1 MFHPMIV
8 GAAVAGVAGAM
19 SLVNHYRAQLGPMTA
34 REARLL
40 AQLPVTPIAQAQQG
54 LVKLSGRVVGSVTE
68 RSYYHRIPC
77 VALQLDHYEVR
88 DTINGPRRLLL
99 RSEKKLHPFF
109 VEDETGRVAV
119 HPSSAR
125 IDFEREGTDLESTI
139 EEHRLR
145 DGETVVILAE
155 VRRSG
160 PRVIH
165 PMRHAQNNI
174 ESGIELVGSPLIT
187 WRTEPEVYPRLAPP
201 TSGVLLSAMSA
212 ACAALGAVLDL

>member
-1 MFHPMIV
+1 MFGPMIV
-8 GAAVAGVAGAM
+8 GATVAGVAGAM
-19 SLVNHYRAQLGPMTA
+19 SLVNHYRGQLGPMTP

-40 AQLPVTPIAQAQQG
+40 AKMPVTPIAQARSG
-54 LVKLSGRVVGSVTE
+54 LVKLAGRVIGSVTE
-68 RSYYHRIPC
+68 RSYYHRVPC

-88 DTINGPRRLLL
+88 DGVNGPRRILI

-119 HPSSAR
+119 DPTHAR

-139 EEHRLR
+139 EESRLV

-160 PRVIH
+160 PRVVH

-174 ESGIELVGSPLIT
+174 ESGIELIGSPLVT
-187 WRTEPEVYPRLAPP
+187 WRTEPEVYPKLSPP
-201 TSGVLLSAMSA
+201 TGGVLLSAMSA
-212 ACAALGAVLDL
+212 ACAALGSVLDL

>member
-1 MFHPMIV
+1 MFGPMIV
-8 GAAVAGVAGAM
+8 GAAVAGAAGVM
-19 SLVNHYRAQLGPMTA
+19 SLVNHYRGQLGPMSA

-40 AQLPVTPIAQAQQG
+40 ASMPITPIAQARGG
-54 LVKLSGRVVGSVTE
+54 LIKIAGRVVGSVTE
-68 RSYYHRIPC
+68 RSYYHRVPC

-88 DTINGPRRLLL
+88 DSVNGPQRMLL

-119 HPSSAR
+119 DPSNAR
-125 IDFEREGTDLESTI
+125 IDYVRDGTDLESTI
-139 EEHRLR
+139 EESRLVNG
-145 DGETVVILAE
+145 DKVFILAE

-160 PRVIH
+160 PRVVH

-174 ESGIELVGSPLIT
+174 ESGIELVGSPLVT
-187 WRTEPEVYPRLAPP
+187 WRTEPEVYPKLSPP
-201 TSGVLLSAMSA
+201 TGGVLLSAMSA

>member
-88 DTINGPRRLLL
+88 DTVNGPRRLLL

-125 IDFEREGTDLESTI
+125 IDFEHEGTDLESTI